1 MKTTEMF
8 RMVAGAVIIYGVVA
22 ACGARIDALMK
33 PVIRAN
39 ATVSGSRLKATYSAG
54 ADGSRWY
61 AMGPFWDSARDEYCT
76 PAAFMPDGLKRC
88 VPATGGVSVGH
99 YFKDPLCT
107 ILVSG
112 ISASLGSGC
121 SSTAF
126 PKYVPQYSDVCT
138 SYIVKLYAIS
148 APYTGPV
155 YYLNDTT
162 CEPSTTTGTNY
173 YELSEVNPTDFVE
186 FTAMTHE

>member
-1 MKTTEMF
+1 M
-8 RMVAGAVIIYGVVA
+8 
-22 ACGARIDALMK
+22 DALVK

-39 ATVSGSRLKATYSAG
+39 ATVSGTRLKATYYGG

-61 AMGPFWDSARDEYCT
+61 TIGPFWDSTRDEYCA
-76 PAAFMPDGLKRC
+76 PVAFMPDGVRRC
-88 VPATGGVSVGH
+88 VPITAGISVGR
-99 YFKDPLCT
+99 YFKDQLCT
-107 ILVSG
+107 TLVSG
-112 ISASLGSGC
+112 ISDSLGSGC
-121 SSTAF
+121 SPTAF

-138 SYIVKLYAIS
+138 SYIAKLFAIN

-155 YYLNDTT
+155 YYLNNTT

-186 FTAMTHE
+186 FAAMTHE